1 MGMTGVKDC
10 VRVVHHVKSKVRA
23 DSSNGDPEDVRNA
36 ATGILCVLYS
46 FAPINFN

>member
-36 ATGILCVLYS
+36 AEKPLGFSVCYTQS
-46 FAPINFN
+46 PQ